1 MSSMSELVQ
10 LLPLLPANDRPE
22 TISQRMR
29 RELLEIMLSDVNVRL
44 DDSLYYQ
51 ELIQLRRE
59 EQWKKVG
66 QPAQMRVKPNP
77 VFLKQWLQPE
87 RSLEIFGRSKTQLE
101 QGKKVIEVFER
112 DDIARRL
119 LILGAPGSGKTTTL
133 LELKRDLIQRAQQ
146 HPEHPIP
153 VLFELTDWKNSKQ
166 TFADWL
172 IADLKF
178 RHNIPP
184 AMTRKWIKT
193 GQLLPLLDGLDE
205 LKLTRRKVC
214 LQKIN
219 KFLEAGSAQSSIVLC
234 CPQEEYIEGKA
245 ILGKLGGAIC
255 LQPLTERQI
264 ESYLKR
270 LGYGYLWQAIED
282 DPEGLLELAKTPL
295 LLNLIPVACSDG
307 LRQIGRRFSDST
319 KRKECQKKCRQDL
332 FDAYIK
338 GRFEHSHKGKGYEVE
353 DAKRWL
359 IWLAKTLKKRNKAE
373 FLIEDMEPYL
383 LETIQQR
390 RLYKIFSGLISGIIF
405 GFISGLIGGGFIGLL
420 CGIMGGLIYGFSN
433 HIKVADIPILSWDK
447 PEGRLSLGISFA
459 LIIGLIVWLILGLT
473 LWLIRYLFFW
483 LFFGLLTGLIIG
495 LIVRTSENKIQIRN
509 KPNQGIRESAKNT
522 IIISLISWP
531 AGMLLYALLRVAVGQ
546 TVEPVRAL
554 NSGLSLALF
563 FCMAYG
569 GIACIQHCLLRLI
582 LWLSGAIPWN
592 YAHFLSYAADLHFIK
607 QVGGRYRFMHDLLRS
622 HFAEMPDS

>member
-29 RELLEIMLSDVNVRL
+29 RELLEIMLSDVSIRL

-87 RSLEIFGRSKTQLE
+87 RSLEIFGRSKAQLE

-172 IADLKF
+172 IVDLQF

-219 KFLEAGSAQSSIVLC
+219 EFLEAGSAQSSIVLC
-234 CPQEEYIEGKA
+234 CPQEEYMEAKA

-282 DPEGLLELAKTPL
+282 DPEGLLEFAKTPL

-307 LRQIGRRFSDST
+307 LRQIGRRFSDPT
-319 KRKECQKKCRQDL
+319 KRKE
-332 FDAYIK
+332 
-338 GRFEHSHKGKGYEVE
+338 
-353 DAKRWL
+353 
-359 IWLAKTLKKRNKAE
+359 
-373 FLIEDMEPYL
+373 
-383 LETIQQR
+383 
-390 RLYKIFSGLISGIIF
+390 
-405 GFISGLIGGGFIGLL
+405 
-420 CGIMGGLIYGFSN
+420 
-433 HIKVADIPILSWDK
+433 
-447 PEGRLSLGISFA
+447 
-459 LIIGLIVWLILGLT
+459 
-473 LWLIRYLFFW
+473 
-483 LFFGLLTGLIIG
+483 
-495 LIVRTSENKIQIRN
+495 
-509 KPNQGIRESAKNT
+509 
-522 IIISLISWP
+522 
-531 AGMLLYALLRVAVGQ
+531 
-546 TVEPVRAL
+546 
-554 NSGLSLALF
+554 
-563 FCMAYG
+563 
-569 GIACIQHCLLRLI
+569 
-582 LWLSGAIPWN
+582 
-592 YAHFLSYAADLHFIK
+592 
-607 QVGGRYRFMHDLLRS
+607 
-622 HFAEMPDS
+622 

>member
-1 MSSMSELVQ
+1 MSELVQ

-29 RELLEIMLSDVNVRL
+29 RELLEIMLSDVSIRL

-87 RSLEIFGRSKTQLE
+87 RSLEIFGRSKAQLE
-101 QGKKVIEVFER
+101 QGKKVIEVFDR

-172 IADLKF
+172 IVDLQF

-184 AMTRKWIKT
+184 TMTRKWIKT

-205 LKLTRRKVC
+205 LKLTRRKLC

-219 KFLEAGSAQSSIVLC
+219 EFLEAGSAQSSIVLC
-234 CPQEEYIEGKA
+234 CPQEEYMEAKA

-282 DPEGLLELAKTPL
+282 DPEGLLEFAKTPL

-307 LRQIGRRFSDST
+307 LRQIGRRFSDPT
-319 KRKECQKKCRQDL
+319 KRKECQEQCRQDL

-338 GRFEHSHKGKGYEVE
+338 RRLEKPHNRKGYELE

-359 IWLAKTLKKRNKAE
+359 IWLAKTLKKQNRAE
-373 FLIEDMEPYL
+373 FLIEDMQPSL
-383 LETIQQR
+383 LETIQQK
-390 RLYKIFSGLISGIIF
+390 RLYQIFAGLISGIIL
-405 GFISGLIGGGFIGLL
+405 GLISGLIGGGFIGWL
-420 CGIMGGLIYGFSN
+420 CGIMGGLIYGLIN
-433 HIKVADIPILSWDK
+433 QIKIADLPILSWDK

-483 LFFGLLTGLIIG
+483 LFFGLLSGLIIG
-495 LIVRTSENKIQIRN
+495 LIVRTGEDKIKIRN

-522 IIISLISWP
+522 IIISLISCP
-531 AGMLLYALLRVAVGQ
+531 AGMLLYALLRVAIGQ
-546 TVEPVRAL
+546 TVEPLRAL
-554 NSGLSLALF
+554 NSGLSLSLF
-563 FCMAYG
+563 FGMAYG
-569 GIACIQHCLLRLI
+569 GLACIQHCVLRLI

-592 YAHFLSYAADLHFIK
+592 YAHFLSYAADRQLIK

-622 HFAEMPDS
+622 HFAEMRDSS